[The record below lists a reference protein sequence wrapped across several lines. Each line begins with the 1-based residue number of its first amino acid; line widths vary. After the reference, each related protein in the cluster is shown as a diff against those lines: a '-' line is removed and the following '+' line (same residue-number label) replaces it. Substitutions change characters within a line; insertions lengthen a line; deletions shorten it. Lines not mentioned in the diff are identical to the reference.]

1 MKSSPIRVIPSF
13 EGFGFEVTADQ
24 TAAPGE
30 YTFEQHHAT
39 GHCDSVVVLILNA
52 VLKLLKK
59 GVVDKPTAVIA
70 ALVFLGAVLTDLSP
84 AVFVVCSGI
93 AGILLKNVGG
103 KEAKA

>member
-1 MKSSPIRVIPSF
+1 MNRKRL
-13 EGFGFEVTADQ
+13 GQ
-24 TAAPGE
+24 
-30 YTFEQHHAT
+30 
-39 GHCDSVVVLILNA
+39 VLIG
-52 VLKLLKK
+52 
-59 GVVDKPTAVIA
+59 GVFAASAAVIA